1 MERMMETFVAIVI
14 AAVVVP
20 IVLLLFIMVPV
31 LIWLTMS
38 FLSQRQASDGP
49 IQGTSA
55 RSVWPSV

>member
-1 MERMMETFVAIVI
+1 MVETFEAIVI
-14 AAVVVP
+14 AAAAVP

-38 FLSQRQASDGP
+38 FLSQRQASDDA

-55 RSVWPSV
+55 RGV